1 MYAAFLVCVY
11 VSFCLTPTPL
21 LPEGQTLNSH
31 NSVPFKEVIEL
42 ESIVNMASP
51 DEQTPLTSN
60 IFYQSLLAV
69 DTEELSREL
78 AKNWGLILVVGA
90 INLLGGILALLS
102 PIAATV
108 VALAFI
114 TAALIV
120 VGCFNLLGAC
130 YHERCYKTAS
140 GLVGTVQILL
150 GILMA
155 THAVESLIIL
165 TWMIAVM
172 FMIEGSF
179 RCMLAY
185 RNRDMTGWRSNFGS
199 GVCAILFSLLV
210 LLAFP
215 SSSAYTLGILLGVN
229 LVTFGT
235 LRIALGLM
243 GREIANNQ
251 IEIGEYVAAP

>member
-1 MYAAFLVCVY
+1 
-11 VSFCLTPTPL
+11 
-21 LPEGQTLNSH
+21 
-31 NSVPFKEVIEL
+31 
-42 ESIVNMASP
+42 MASP
-51 DEQTPLTSN
+51 DEQTPLMSN

-69 DTEELSREL
+69 DAEELSREL
-78 AKNWGLILVVGA
+78 ARNWGLILVVGA